1 MIKTAVTLYYSK
13 LYYAAEVWHLPEL
26 TLNLKKSIKFASA
39 NRYKYKLYTYH
50 STKSS
55 ITIHLNTH
63 WSCAYQES
71 TYILQHTQWNPSAGW
86 SSYAGRH
93 LPVQACNHGVQATE
107 NGTMWWWIYAAK
119 CSNSRQP
126 ERNKDEVS
134 EEAKL
139 RCRQEHFAQPTTCS
153 KQQNREKL
161 DEPEL
166 GIL

>member
-1 MIKTAVTLYYSK
+1 MLIKNQPTSC
-13 LYYAAEVWHLPEL
+13 
-26 TLNLKKSIKFASA
+26 
-39 NRYKYKLYTYH
+39 
-50 STKSS
+50 
-55 ITIHLNTH
+55 NTH
-63 WSCAYQES
+63 G
-71 TYILQHTQWNPSAGW
+71 NPSAGW

-93 LPVQACNHGVQATE
+93 LPVQACNHGAQATE

-119 CSNSRQP
+119 FSNSRQP

-139 RCRQEHFAQPTTCS
+139 WCWQGHFAQPTTCS
-153 KQQNREKL
+153 KQQNWEKL